1 MSYYER
7 IKASM
12 LENNCKLLTTFD
24 EFVEIKKTA
33 TYTKVKYIASCGH
46 EHEVG
51 AYIFISRKTGIICP
65 RCMSKKNNMGK
76 RGLMN
81 CENGQCVNTKMED
94 DGIQYLQN
102 NLNEHFFTVK
112 TKEGCLADMI
122 IKPKD
127 VDEDKWLLVQVKTT
141 TKPLRD
147 YGFNCSSRYKNCIII
162 CVCLSDKRMW
172 ILNGNDITVKHKIA
186 IGLKKS
192 KYDNNEVTLT
202 NIADSIH
209 KYYDIMSPV
218 TFDIANTPQSI
229 CQQQEQEYRKFVES
243 KCPNIKF
250 EYPVNNQLVY
260 DFTINGFKIQEKVG
274 TYRKDRKNSVI
285 FFLHKSNG
293 KQDGVRK
300 FRPYKEGD
308 NDFYWLNFPDKKHFY
323 IFPETE
329 LIKLGIL
336 STETQKGNRTIY
348 ITISNIHNIKYD
360 VKYLFD
366 YENLDESRI
375 IKLFQREPYTI

>member
-1 MSYYER
+1 MSYYEKL
-7 IKASM
+7 KAIM
-12 LENNCKLLTTFD
+12 LQNNCTLLTTSNEYIQMVKD
-24 EFVEIKKTA
+24 TRYA
-33 TYTKVKYIASCGH
+33 KVKYIASCGH

-51 AYIFISRKTGIICP
+51 SYIFMNRKTGIICP

-81 CENGQCVNTKMED
+81 CENGQCINVKMED
-94 DGIQYLQN
+94 DSIQYLQT
-102 NLNEHFFTVK
+102 NLNEHFSTVK

-122 IKPKD
+122 IKPKN
-127 VDEDKWLLVQVKTT
+127 VDEDKWMLVQVKTT

-147 YGFNCSSRYKNCIII
+147 YGFKCSSKYKNCIII

-172 ILNGNDITVKHKIA
+172 ILNGNDITVKCKIA

-192 KYDNNEVTLT
+192 KYDKNEVNLD

-209 KYYDIMSPV
+209 KYYDVMLPI
-218 TFDIANTPQSI
+218 TYDIANLPQSI

-250 EYPVNNQLVY
+250 DYPVYNQLVY
-260 DFTINGFKIQEKVG
+260 DFTVNGHKVQEKVG
-274 TYRKDRKNSVI
+274 TYRKDRNETVI
-285 FFLHKSNG
+285 FTLHKSNG

-300 FRPYKEGD
+300 FKIYNECD

-323 IFPETE
+323 IFPEME

-336 STETQKGNRTIY
+336 STEKQKGSGIIY
-348 ITISNIHNIKYD
+348 ITMSKISNTKYG

-375 IKLFQREPYTI
+375 MELFKREHIIP